1 MYLPA
6 IVKKILTA
14 LTRNLNYLLQND
26 MGMAG

>member
-14 LTRNLNYLLQND
+14 LARNLNYLLQND